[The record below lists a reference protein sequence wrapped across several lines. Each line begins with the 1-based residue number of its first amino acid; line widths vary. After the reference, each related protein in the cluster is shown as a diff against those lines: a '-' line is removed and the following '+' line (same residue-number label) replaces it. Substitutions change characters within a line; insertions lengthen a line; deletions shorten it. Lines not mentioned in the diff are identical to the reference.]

1 MPRQDPSATSYFE
14 CLIFEIITIV
24 THTITTIGTQP
35 YHGIL
40 FRKVILSSNGHPL
53 QNNIELG
60 LPAGILFI
68 FFRLA
73 DPETNCPCPLVPV
86 DTYLPT
92 GGSSI
97 MQLASTIQYFPASS
111 SGRTSRHRLAA
122 LVKYRELLWMLAWRD
137 IRVRYKHSL
146 LGAAW
151 AVLPP
156 VLMMLIFSFVFG
168 TMTQMKTSGL
178 TGHPTMPYSL
188 FAFAGLVPWT
198 FFANGLSNATLSL
211 VSNRQLVTKIYF
223 PREVFPF
230 SAIISAVVDFLIA
243 AAVLILYAIG
253 LRLTHSSWSFELH
266 AAIAWLPLVVLVQI
280 ILMLGLSL
288 ILSMANLF
296 YRDVGFLF
304 RSLIQLWM
312 FFTCVLYQ
320 LDATTGWKRVL
331 IQLNPMTPIIR
342 AFRDCLFLG
351 RSPFDVPFAVAT
363 LSAIIILL
371 LGWRWFGRSESRFAE
386 CI

>member
-1 MPRQDPSATSYFE
+1 MEAALHIE
-14 CLIFEIITIV
+14 CLTE
-24 THTITTIGTQP
+24 G
-35 YHGIL
+35 
-40 FRKVILSSNGHPL
+40 S
-53 QNNIELG
+53 
-60 LPAGILFI
+60 AG
-68 FFRLA
+68 
-73 DPETNCPCPLVPV
+73 P
-86 DTYLPT
+86 
-92 GGSSI
+92 S
-97 MQLASTIQYFPASS
+97 
-111 SGRTSRHRLAA
+111 SRHRLAA

-137 IRVRYKHSL
+137 IRVRYKHSI

-151 AVLPP
+151 AVMPP
-156 VLMMLIFSFVFG
+156 VLMMAIFTFVFG
-168 TMTQMKTSGL
+168 TVTQMKTSGL

-198 FFANGLSNATLSL
+198 FFANGLSAATISL

-230 SAIISAVVDFLIA
+230 SAIISAIVDFLIA
-243 AAVLILYAIG
+243 TAVLLAYAVV
-253 LRLTHSSWSFELH
+253 LRLTGREWSFELH
-266 AAIAWLPLVVLVQI
+266 PEILWLPLIVLVQV

-320 LDATTGWKRVL
+320 LDATAGWKRL
-331 IQLNPMTPIIR
+331 AIQLNPMTPIIR
-342 AFRDCLFLG
+342 AFRDCLFFN
-351 RSPFDVPFAVAT
+351 RNPFDLPFVAACVTAAIT
-363 LSAIIILL
+363 LLV
-371 LGWRWFGRSESRFAE
+371 GWRWFGRSECRFAE